1 MGNVSPTPHQLL
13 VEAVVFWSIGVV
25 IYGGRMI
32 SRTIANGSIKR
43 LLWDDYVMTATF
55 MVYTT
60 LLVLIQ
66 ISSRYATN
74 LMDPK
79 DYDQVLSDPQEVR
92 DRIYGSK
99 IVIGLEQCM
108 LFSTWGVK
116 TCMLIFYWRLT
127 QSLRSNLYIK
137 ILSIYVALG
146 FVVIMVCYYAVYCRP
161 FSQYWAMPVKN
172 MQCATYQRYSITQ
185 AVFNISSDAVMFAI
199 PIPLLI
205 RAQLKKHRKILLLG
219 VMSLGLFTIIAAI
232 LNKYFNFASPLTT
245 TYQIWYIREA
255 STAIY
260 VANLMCWWP
269 LLRKIFGLK
278 TFSYN
283 SNRGQRGQGPNIQNK
298 ENNGSSQSGSRPSFS
313 IPRAL
318 NFVRPIFKKPHKK
331 GHPTRHGET
340 HRFSQEAITHE
351 SNDFMEDLHRV
362 EAHPL
367 EQWNKN
373 DNNFGDI
380 EEPRPMS
387 PDSMTTYESTQPKLW
402 HLDQRNKAT

>member
-1 MGNVSPTPHQLL
+1 
-13 VEAVVFWSIGVV
+13 
-25 IYGGRMI
+25 MI
-32 SRTIANGSIKR
+32 
-43 LLWDDYVMTATF
+43 
-55 MVYTT
+55 YTT

-79 DYDQVLSDPQEVR
+79 DYNQVLSDPQEVN

-161 FSQYWAMPVKN
+161 FSQYWAMPVQD

-199 PIPLLI
+199 PIPLLV

-269 LLRKIFGLK
+269 LLRKIFGLT

-283 SNRGQRGQGPNIQNK
+283 SNRGQRGQGPNNQNK
-298 ENNGSSQSGSRPSFS
+298 DSNDSAQSDSRPSFS
-313 IPRAL
+313 LPRAL
-318 NFVRPIFKKPHKK
+318 NFVRPVFKKSDKK
-331 GHPTRHGET
+331 DHPARHDDM
-340 HRFSQEAITHE
+340 HRSSQEAINYA
-351 SNDFMEDLHRV
+351 SSDLMDVLHRV

-367 EQWNKN
+367 EQWHNK
-373 DNNFGDI
+373 DDSFGEI
-380 EEPRPMS
+380 ESPRPMS
-387 PDSMTTYESTQPKLW
+387 PHSMTLYESAQSKLV
-402 HLDQRNKAT
+402 